1 MCKKTCSILRRC
13 KLWWSGAGDDRWEL
27 KWTNSFLFG
36 NFDAAKKYHFKL
48 LCSILM
54 GEIHKCYC
62 NTRFFFKVFFFC
74 REYLERLA
82 MHVANICSLSCL
94 SCVLKVTTQRYLAHQ
109 AEAHPPES
117 PRFRESQRYHLT
129 PARWFLL
136 DQSDPIWS
144 NLQATKRPKS
154 WDLTSEILGE
164 KNAGSSP
171 EQFWWVHM

>member
-1 MCKKTCSILRRC
+1 MCKKTCSILQRC

-62 NTRFFFKVFFFC
+62 NTRFFFLNVLFC

-94 SCVLKVTTQRYLAHQ
+94 SCVCFDSDHTTISC
-109 AEAHPPES
+109 PPGWS
-117 PRFRESQRYHLT
+117 PPPNRQGLERASDIIWRLPDGLYWT
-129 PARWFLL
+129 K
-136 DQSDPIWS
+136 QSDPIW
-144 NLQATKRPKS
+144 
-154 WDLTSEILGE
+154 I
-164 KNAGSSP
+164 SP
-171 EQFWWVHM
+171 GHQPSLVGI